1 VSSPDT
7 QKLLCS
13 ELCDCSIDW
22 SALLSANAL
31 LNDNVPTI
39 NANAAMIDKMD
50 FEFIALQYL
59 L

>member
-7 QKLLCS
+7 TKLLCS
-13 ELCDCSIDW
+13 DYCDCSIDW

-31 LNDNVPTI
+31 PNDNVPKT

-50 FEFIALQYL
+50 FEFIVI
-59 L
+59 